1 MGLLDSILNILH
13 QEKTTT
19 RGEGHPSS
27 FAASQQKKQAPQLPD
42 DGDDDAPT
50 EEELIAQEL
59 DREIQ
64 AFYAVLVD
72 TMGSDKLV
80 LQAGKLDALAL
91 MRSSRRGDRVL
102 ALERIVLENPTLG
115 PAPTDEEI
123 PETLADLSEHVADM
137 MARKNVEDSIE
148 KKVNDKLEQEHQD
161 YVKDIRMQVLKEEKG
176 PTESPQDAEKREKL
190 EKMDKIHLTQ
200 SVMELL
206 RPQDFSEIV
215 GQERAVKSLM
225 AKLASPYPQHLLL
238 YGPPGVGKT
247 TAARLVL
254 EAAKKKPL
262 SPFGEEAPFIE
273 TDGTTLRWDPRDI
286 TNPLLGSVHDPIYQG
301 AQKTLADNGVPE
313 PKPGL
318 VTDAH
323 GGILFIDEIG
333 EMDEML
339 QNKLLKVLEDKRA
352 YFDSAYYDPTD
363 PKVPPYIKKLF
374 EEGAP
379 ADFVLI
385 GATTRDAGHINP
397 ALRSRCAEIYFEPL
411 TPAHIV
417 KILHNAAAKL
427 HVQLADGVADL
438 ISEYTIEGRKAINI
452 LADAYSLALERS
464 GQDKAV
470 AKAIGAAEAAGKSRQ
485 EAAAEAFAS
494 ASLTV
499 EKEDIYEVAQVSRL
513 YQFVTKKAKPTAE
526 QGHIFGLGVAGFL
539 GSVIEIEAVAFPAHT
554 RGKGTVRFNET
565 AGSMAKDSVFNAASV
580 LRKVTGKDI
589 HDYDVHI
596 NVIGGGN
603 IDGPSAGT
611 AILSAIV
618 SAVTGRKIRQ
628 DVAVTGEI
636 SLAGRVR
643 PVGGV
648 FEKAYGAKQA
658 GIRLMVIPEENK
670 KDIPDGL
677 LGLDIRP
684 VKTAEEAFEYIFAPK
699 SPDDTPVEIPP
710 EPEKGQHRE
719 TLEERQ
725 TSASLSE
732 GGGPRSGGGCVEG
745 RP

>member
-363 PKVPPYIKKLF
+363 PKVPPYIRKLF

-699 SPDDTPVEIPP
+699 SPDDTPV
-710 EPEKGQHRE
+710 
-719 TLEERQ
+719 
-725 TSASLSE
+725 
-732 GGGPRSGGGCVEG
+732 
-745 RP
+745 